1 MDRKTDVTIVGS
13 GPAGITATIY
23 LKRAL
28 IDVVLLDKYVPG
40 GKVNFTAEI
49 ENYPGFNKIT
59 GPDLAGKFFEQV
71 QNFGVEVT
79 YGDVLDIE
87 KKDDEFKVIT
97 DDGTITSKFVIFATG
112 TDERKMN
119 IPGEDEFK
127 GKGVSYC
134 AVCDGSFYKGENVA
148 VVGGGNSALQEALYL
163 SGFVKKVFLIHRRQ
177 GFRADELLVKKV
189 KSTGNIELVLDSVTL
204 AVEGEK
210 FVSGIKIKNAIT
222 GEEKILPVKAVF
234 PYIGQ
239 IPATKGLS
247 KLQVLDEHGYVIVD
261 ENMETKVGNLFGAGD
276 VVKKNLR
283 QIVTA
288 TNDGAI
294 AAIEITHRSL

>member
-1 MDRKTDVTIVGS
+1 MDKTTTVAIVGS

-49 ENYPGFNKIT
+49 ENYPGFNKIS
-59 GPDLAGKFFEQV
+59 GPDLAGKFFEQI

-79 YGDVLDIE
+79 YGDVTRVE
-87 KKDDEFKVIT
+87 KSGEKFRVIT
-97 DDGTITSKFVIFATG
+97 DDGIITSDYVIFATG

-119 IPGEDEFK
+119 IPGEEEFK

-134 AVCDGSFYKGENVA
+134 AVCDGSFYKGEEVA

-163 SGFVKKVFLIHRRQ
+163 SGFVKKVYLVHRRQ

-189 KSTGNIELVLDSVTL
+189 KATENIEMVLDSITL
-204 AVEGEK
+204 EV
-210 FVSGIKIKNAIT
+210 T
-222 GEEKILPVKAVF
+222 GEELVNGLIVENKITKEKRTLPIKAVF
-234 PYIGQ
+234 PYIGM
-239 IPATKGLS
+239 IPATGALKDLD
-247 KLQVLDEHGYVIVD
+247 VLNENGYIIVN
-261 ENMETKVGNLFGAGD
+261 EEMETKVANLFGAGD
-276 VVKKNLR
+276 VVDKNLR

-294 AAIEITHRSL
+294 AAIEITHRVN